1 MGRVRTQEMLYFPNN
16 QGLLF
21 NHTLTKSLRDGAS
34 NLFGLKRHVDPT
46 VCPVTAVEVYVNLCD
61 LLKVPVRRGFL
72 FRPLNPSGEVL
83 PAPFGSAAAQSRLS
97 LYASQLPDLA
107 NRNVTLHGLR
117 SGCAISLA
125 LAGTKLDQIMDHV
138 GWKSSSTALYYIKLN
153 QVLSSGGA
161 TDALSSL
168 TLDLA
173 DAYKEYN
180 DLRGFTKAFT

>member
-1 MGRVRTQEMLYFPNN
+1 MRLIEG
-16 QGLLF
+16 
-21 NHTLTKSLRDGAS
+21 
-34 NLFGLKRHVDPT
+34 
-46 VCPVTAVEVYVNLCD
+46 
-61 LLKVPVRRGFL
+61 PVRRGFL
-72 FRPLNPSGEVL
+72 FPPLNPSGEVL

-97 LYASQLPDLA
+97 LSASQFPDLD

-117 SGCAISLA
+117 SGCATSLA
-125 LAGTKLDQIMDHV
+125 LAGRKPDQIMDHV
-138 GWKSSSTALYYIKLN
+138 GWRSSSTALHYIKLN

-180 DLRGFTKAFT
+180 DLRGFIKAFT